1 MWIIINQNRK
11 QKSGTGLGTYLVQ
24 INLWVYLIKIFNSWK
39 SGSENQLEK
48 GLKILFSL
56 RNHLKFQKKSSA
68 LQAE

>member
-48 GLKILFSL
+48 GLKILFS
-56 RNHLKFQKKSSA
+56 
-68 LQAE
+68 